1 MEKASTA
8 DFSSV
13 ESYQA
18 LTFLCSDHFTEDLF
32 RGGGGGG
39 LSWWPGMHGRE
50 VVFLVPAARWR
61 PVAGRSRTGW

>member
-1 MEKASTA
+1 MGKASTA
-8 DFSSV
+8 DSSSV

-18 LTFLCSDHFTEDLF
+18 LSFLCSDHFTDDLF
-32 RGGGGGG
+32 RGGGGLPWRSGIE
-39 LSWWPGMHGRE
+39 GRA

>member
-32 RGGGGGG
+32 RGGGWAVLVVWDARKGGCIP
-39 LSWWPGMHGRE
+39 STCCE
-50 VVFLVPAARWR
+50 VAA
-61 PVAGRSRTGW
+61 SGW

>member
-18 LTFLCSDHFTEDLF
+18 LSFLCSDHFTEDLF
-32 RGGGGGG
+32 RGGVGC
-39 LSWWPGMHGRE
+39 PGSLGCREGR
-50 VVFLVPAARWR
+50 LY
-61 PVAGRSRTGW
+61 S